1 MADDAFLL
9 AIAFA
14 IGVYST
20 ALGAGG
26 AFLLTPLL
34 LIRYPDAPP
43 ATVAMASLCVVV
55 VSSGLSAVQAVR
67 DRRIDYPV
75 VGVLLAVVVPMAVL
89 GAWATSLVPRRE
101 FQIGFAAFMLL
112 MALYLLLP
120 PRDRMLGVPR
130 GWRRMTTDIE
140 GDTFV
145 YKFPLVP
152 SLIAAAGA
160 SFISSLAGIGGG
172 PLYTPLAIR
181 VMRLP
186 ITLAVPIAHVVIT
199 ALAISGLA
207 LHIATGHIGEPLRDA
222 PWLVVGMLAANPLGR
237 RLNRR
242 LRDGP
247 VVRLLVV
254 GIVLVALRTA
264 WGAW

>member
-1 MADDAFLL
+1 MAV
-9 AIAFA
+9 AFA

-20 ALGAGG
+20 AFGAGG

-34 LIRYPDAPP
+34 LIRYPDATP

-55 VSSGLSAVQAVR
+55 LSSGLSAVQAVR
-67 DRRIDYPV
+67 DRRIDYPII
-75 VGVLLAVVVPMAVL
+75 GVLLAVVVPMAVL

-101 FQIGFAAFMLL
+101 FQLGFALFMLL
-112 MALYLLLP
+112 MAAYLMLP
-120 PRDRMLGVPR
+120 PRDRIAGVPR

-145 YKFPLVP
+145 YMFPMVP
-152 SLIAAAGA
+152 SLLAAAGA
-160 SFISSLAGIGGG
+160 SVISSLAGIGGG
-172 PLYTPLAIR
+172 PLYTPIAIR

-186 ITLAVPIAHVVIT
+186 ITLAVPTAHVVIT

-207 LHIATGHIGEPLRDA
+207 LHLALGHIGEPLRDV
-222 PWLVVGMLAANPLGR
+222 PWLVVGMLAANPIGR

-247 VVRLLVV
+247 VVRLLVA
-254 GIVLVALRTA
+254 GIVLVSLRTA

>member
-1 MADDAFLL
+1 MTDYAFLL
-9 AIAFA
+9 AVAFA

-75 VGVLLAVVVPMAVL
+75 ITVLSAVVVPMAVL

-101 FQIGFAAFMLL
+101 FQLGFALCMLL
-112 MALYLLLP
+112 MAACLVLP
-120 PRDRMLGVPR
+120 ARDRMLGMPR

-140 GDTFV
+140 GDTFI
-145 YKFPLVP
+145 YTFPLLP
-152 SLIAAAGA
+152 SLIATAGA

-172 PLYTPLAIR
+172 PLYTPIAIR

-186 ITLAVPIAHVVIT
+186 ITLAVPTAHVVIT

-207 LHIATGHIGEPLRDA
+207 LHLATGHIGEPLWDV
-222 PWLVVGMLAANPLGR
+222 PLLIVGMLSANPVGR

-254 GIVLVALRTA
+254 GIVLVSLRTA